1 MKKNLLSSF
10 ILAVGVAGPSLAAYF
25 VQDIAALVF
34 GSAVPRT
41 ERLIIFA
48 LLVLQLSLVSL
59 LAYWI
64 RRRHCADLR
73 DWGRHASP

>member
-1 MKKNLLSSF
+1 MKKNLLPPF
-10 ILAVGVAGPSLAAYF
+10 LLAAGVAAQSLAAYF
-25 VQDIAALVF
+25 VQDIAVLVF

-48 LLVLQLSLVSL
+48 LLVLQLSLVTL
-59 LAYWI
+59 LAFWI

-73 DWGRHASP
+73 AWGRHASP